1 MNSRTIKVI
10 RESENLKDALIDAL
24 RELTDC
30 EAQLAGAK
38 EEIAVLEKLSADC
51 CGTADWIAEARA
63 LLREANC
70 TDEGCLEEQ
79 ASSRVYG
86 HKPLYV
92 CDWCQRRRAL
102 LGEE

>member
-1 MNSRTIKVI
+1 MHFTESELRAQ
-10 RESENLKDALIDAL
+10 RESAL
-24 RELTDC
+24 RSERDHA
-30 EAQLAGAK
+30 EASLEEALEQL
-38 EEIAVLEKLSADC
+38 
-51 CGTADWIAEARA
+51 AEARA

-86 HKPLYV
+86 HKTLYV